1 MFFSCNPRTDTW
13 VVRSDY
19 ITSPESYITVES
31 YIRKKKQTLMS
42 RRFFAYHNMYL
53 SLYLSQETHAAEAY
67 SSFSNTKGLEVLPL
81 PLMPV
86 HHKVVPPCISSTFPV
101 NSPLSIYNC
110 RWRKALWK
118 LFALPKNTMQW
129 LSLMVNPDISTWS
142 PGHQPLGYP
151 VSHKINTIIMV
162 KFWVNK
168 STSYLFYNQPLQ
180 KVEMHMGKRG
190 HDNWTINNSS

>member
-1 MFFSCNPRTDTW
+1 MVLLDSVFEFLTW
-13 VVRSDY
+13 RLS
-19 ITSPESYITVES
+19 
-31 YIRKKKQTLMS
+31 L
-42 RRFFAYHNMYL
+42 YL
-53 SLYLSQETHAAEAY
+53 SLYLSQETHAAEAS
-67 SSFSNTKGLEVLPL
+67 SSFPNTKGLGVLPL

-101 NSPLSIYNC
+101 NSPLSIYNF

-151 VSHKINTIIMV
+151 VAHKINTIIMV

>member
-1 MFFSCNPRTDTW
+1 MWREGRVQDKGSHFKYYIFTKVDSVFEFLTW
-13 VVRSDY
+13 RLS
-19 ITSPESYITVES
+19 
-31 YIRKKKQTLMS
+31 LC
-42 RRFFAYHNMYL
+42 L

-67 SSFSNTKGLEVLPL
+67 SSFPNTKGLGVLPL

-101 NSPLSIYNC
+101 NSPLSIYIC

-142 PGHQPLGYP
+142 PEHQPLGYP
-151 VSHKINTIIMV
+151 VAHKINNIIMV

-180 KVEMHMGKRG
+180 KVEVHMGKRG